1 MGVQNDIKVAKPT
14 HIHFLPLYYYC
25 NNVVNYG
32 ELVTRSIHGGGL
44 DKLHCLVI
52 TVTLTDRSLK
62 EYTLCA
68 RYDQCPCYIC
78 LHCAFIN

>member
-62 EYTLCA
+62 EYT
-68 RYDQCPCYIC
+68 CYVPGMINV
-78 LHCAFIN
+78 LATYAFIVLL